1 MILPVSVY
9 FSFQWLDSSARRRR
23 LMQVG
28 GILLL
33 PVAALLWLLPF
44 RLACFNMRAFGHL
57 CLEPYLLR
65 IDESVRARVFALA
78 GGAVANR
85 ALYDFLKTRYPV
97 IENRWLVGLLATVY
111 SWRFL
116 QVDVGAYIYS
126 HRGELPRYGE
136 VLAKHGSG
144 AAAIR
149 YREEFLCFIDRHQ
162 PAPALE
168 NFIRTWRRGYA
179 VVHWRVDDSKT
190 IHNIRN
196 SRGSDLIDAIVMI
209 RQAGYG
215 VCIGGDGYEK
225 DPSYAQIAGMEDVCF
240 PPRSAEDAG
249 TADLWLLAHAAFGV
263 YGDSGISIVPAVL
276 GKAAVIH
283 NHVSSGLPAVDPSW
297 IYCFKTM
304 CWRATG
310 KPVPIED
317 LRRLNLLR
325 KPDGIV
331 CEANGIEAVD
341 CPSAEISE
349 AVRTLL
355 QRLST
360 AEPQ

>member
-9 FSFQWLDSSARRRR
+9 FSFQLLKLDASRRR

-65 IDESVRARVFALA
+65 IDARVRVRVFAL
-78 GGAVANR
+78 GGEAVANR
-85 ALYDFLKTRYPV
+85 ALYDFLKTQYPV

-126 HRGELPRYGE
+126 HKGELPQYAE
-136 VLAKHGSG
+136 VLEKYRSGS
-144 AAAIR
+144 AAVG
-149 YREEFLCFIDRHQ
+149 YRQALLRFIDCHQ
-162 PAPALE
+162 PVPALAD
-168 NFIRTWRRGYA
+168 FIRRYPRGYA

-196 SRGSDLIDAIVMI
+196 SRGSDLIDAIAVI
-209 RQAGYG
+209 RRAGYG

-225 DPSYAQIAGMEDVCF
+225 DPSHAQIALMEGVCF

-249 TADLWLLAHAAFGV
+249 MADLWLLAHAAFGV
-263 YGDSGISIVPAVL
+263 YGDSGISIVAAVL
-276 GKAAVIH
+276 GKPAVIH
-283 NHVSSGLPAVDPSW
+283 NQVSSGLPAVDPSW

-304 CWRATG
+304 CWRTTG
-310 KPVPIED
+310 TPVSIED

-331 CEANGIEAVD
+331 CETNGIEAVD
-341 CPSAEISE
+341 CPSDEISE
-349 AVRTLL
+349 AVRILL
-355 QRLST
+355 QRLSA
-360 AEPQ
+360 AEQQ